1 MRRLTIGYETG
12 RVTVSVLLTWS
23 LGLRN
28 RNWNQQSSRVFNIG
42 AQNKRERWKQGH
54 TFHTTNAMYIY
65 SQLLCRYQQFE
76 LAISVITV
84 AVTTVERVLFRAR
97 DMMWVC
103 PYVVLS
109 VSSSRKMV
117 RFITNK
123 DEKRIKARSQDAKM
137 VKTSQLMLF
146 CHRPNSAENFPI
158 YVR

>member
-1 MRRLTIGYETG
+1 
-12 RVTVSVLLTWS
+12 
-23 LGLRN
+23 
-28 RNWNQQSSRVFNIG
+28 
-42 AQNKRERWKQGH
+42 
-54 TFHTTNAMYIY
+54 MYIY